1 MPAIALPLLPTAN
14 NTVSMS
20 RTILAL
26 LLTVL
31 ATPVWSAA
39 GELFC
44 CTEPGSGRRICADTL
59 PAQCRGLAYRIF
71 DRAGNPIRDVAAP
84 LTAEQKAAAA
94 AEAQRRKEEEEK
106 RLEQRR
112 IDQALLT
119 TYATAEDI
127 DIAQRI
133 AESDVKLT
141 IQNATAKIRELQT
154 NQRKLAE
161 EAEFYKR
168 KTMPRDLEVR
178 LRTVGHEIRLQQELI
193 QLKRKELEAIRA
205 KYDGDRQRYFTL
217 TGRSPTRSAPSN
229 PPASSSTSR

>member
-1 MPAIALPLLPTAN
+1 M
-14 NTVSMS
+14 VSMS
-20 RTILAL
+20 KTVTAL
-26 LLTVL
+26 LLTL
-31 ATPVWSAA
+31 LITPVWGAA
-39 GELFC
+39 GELYC

-94 AEAQRRKEEEEK
+94 AEAQRKKEEEEK

-133 AESDVKLT
+133 AESDVNLT

-154 NQRKLAE
+154 NQRKLAQ

-168 KTMPRDLEVR
+168 KTMPSDLEVR

-193 QLKRKELEAIRA
+193 QLKRKELNAIRA

-217 TGRSPTRSAPSN
+217 TGRSPTQPAPST
-229 PPASSSTSR
+229 PPASSSADR